1 MASVIEIEAS
11 FYLDD
16 GYDKLIANV
25 NNQGFKFEEKIVEE
39 DTYYTDKS
47 MSFIKD
53 RICLRTRKTN
63 EEYLELTYKPKT
75 DDNTEKYGKK
85 EVNLSIDPK
94 DSKDVQY
101 VLNELGY
108 DVYVSF
114 KKKREIYSKTINGF
128 KCSVMIDEIENV
140 GRYVELEILA
150 HTEGEKE
157 KLHDELDNFVES
169 MGCNKLREKDKPY
182 RDIVKEYIEGTK
194 NN

>member
-16 GYDKLIANV
+16 GYDNLIANV
-25 NNQGFKFEEKIVEE
+25 NNQGFEFEEKIVEE

-94 DSKDVQY
+94 DSKDVKY

-128 KCSVMIDEIENV
+128 KYSVMIDEIENV

-150 HTEGEKE
+150 HTEEEKE

-182 RDIVKEYIEGTK
+182 RDIVKEYLENTK